1 MTSNT
6 TGAPSKPLLEQARRV
21 AQDHKSGRRKSR
33 REDWAGQ
40 TAAIYCRISHIKDE
54 DQTGVDRQERICR
67 EIAARLGLT
76 VDDRFVFVDNNRSA
90 WQRKRKRPGWD
101 KLLTAAKGGDVQHIL
116 CYHPDRLMRQ
126 PHDLEEL
133 LAVADEREIT
143 MHGQANQRDLADS
156 DDRFFLRIEVAH
168 ACKSSDDTSRRVL
181 EAGVDRAA
189 AGLPQTGKRRY
200 GYTPDGMTIVEQEAV
215 IVKEVFRRYLDG
227 ESPETIAADLSAR
240 KIPAARGGAWMGS
253 MVRSLLDGRH
263 LAGIRVFRGQEIGRG
278 AWPAII
284 SDSVFQQ
291 VRAKRQGMRQAA
303 NSVRRTRFYT
313 LRSLVTCHE
322 SGTSMGGSSGAAPS
336 YRCGRIQR
344 NDELH
349 CTNQIG
355 AVKLEDFVRDEAVRL
370 LTALDPSGYVSQA
383 ASTPADKEKEEKIA
397 KYRKEIADAMQSWKD
412 EEFTLAEYREIKQDR
427 EKKIT
432 EAQPKAIVR
441 PTAEVLKGLTGP
453 NAPIAWKKLED
464 AENYERMNSVF
475 RFLFAE
481 VRISKATTKRGVF
494 DYGRISI
501 KQNPL

>member
-6 TGAPSKPLLEQARRV
+6 AGAPSKPLLDQARRV
-21 AQDHKSGRRKSR
+21 AQRHNGGRRKSR

-54 DQTGVDRQERICR
+54 DQTGVDRQERLCR
-67 EIAARLGLT
+67 ETAKRLGLT
-76 VDDRFVFVDNNRSA
+76 VHDRFVFVDNNRSA

-101 KLLTAAKGGDVQHIL
+101 KLLAAAKSGEVQHIL

-126 PHDLEEL
+126 PKDLEEL
-133 LAVADEREIT
+133 LEISDDYEIT

-181 EAGVDRAA
+181 DATMDRAA
-189 AGLPQTGKRRY
+189 AGLPHTGKRRY
-200 GYTPDGMTIVEQEAV
+200 GYTPDGMTIVEDEAK

-227 ESPETIAADLSAR
+227 EAPETIAADLSAR

-253 MVRSLLDGRH
+253 MVRDLLDNRH
-263 LAGIRVFRGQEIGRG
+263 VAGIRVYQGQEIGQG

-284 SDSVFQQ
+284 SAGVFAE
-291 VRAKRQGMRQAA
+291 VRAKRHGMRQAA
-303 NSVRRTRFYT
+303 SSTRRRRFYT
-313 LRSLVTCHE
+313 LRGVVTCARCA
-322 SGTSMGGSSGAAPS
+322 TSMGGSSGASPS

-355 AVKLEDFVRDEAVRL
+355 ALKLEDFVRDEAVRL
-370 LTALDPSGYVSQA
+370 LTKLDPAGRVSQA
-383 ASTPADKEKEEKIA
+383 TSTPGDEAKIT
-397 KYRKEIADAMQSWKD
+397 KYRKEIAEAKQAWKD
-412 EEFTLAEYREIKQDR
+412 EDFTLAEYREIKRDR
-427 EKKIT
+427 EKKIA
-432 EAQPKAIVR
+432 EAQPKTIVR

-453 NAPIAWKKLED
+453 NAPIAWKKLEK
-464 AENYERMNSVF
+464 AEDYERMNAVF

-481 VRISKATTKRGVF
+481 VKISKATTKRGVF
-494 DYGRISI
+494 DFGRINI